1 MDRGASSVGRDDRI
15 HRKTGSKDVKALEAV
30 AERRFSMATIKT
42 ITDPQELLQAQID
55 EVHIGNLAMREKIKN
70 YRAILKAGEQAERQ
84 LRAELKALKATGKV
98 GV

>member
-1 MDRGASSVGRDDRI
+1 
-15 HRKTGSKDVKALEAV
+15 
-30 AERRFSMATIKT
+30 MATIKT